1 MSKRKDLL
9 EVALSEEKNVSVVI
23 AATLVKDLKFLK
35 RAIRDLE
42 DEIEDA
48 GEILKT
54 RLSSNVVIDT
64 ATVVVTFGK
73 ITQLEEELLL
83 YKTFERVYFPTEK

>member
-42 DEIEDA
+42 DVFKCSYRY
-48 GEILKT
+48 LYC
-54 RLSSNVVIDT
+54 SSD
-64 ATVVVTFGK
+64 FW
-73 ITQLEEELLL
+73 
-83 YKTFERVYFPTEK
+83 